1 MAGPLAAAGALAR
14 GGIGMLGRGLGSN
27 AFRIGA
33 GGGLVGYSPFAF
45 QGIEREMEA
54 ERRRREL
61 EGAPRTFGSDIGAIW
76 RGLTDPGEEGRSRLT
91 QYFLGPETTGEAPPP
106 AEAEPAPETEPD
118 LPGLDWGAIA
128 AGFVN
133 GAGGTV
139 PQVTVPTGMFQL
151 YETPQERE
159 ALNRQLADLEARTLA
174 GERALRAGWGEV
186 QATNAA
192 AAEKARGM
200 VSEVGDVAAGYW
212 EDAEQRA
219 LDLAAQ
225 RAAEAGQFEGRA
237 AIDISP
243 DEGVQPAV
251 QFMQTQAPAER
262 RLAESQQ
269 ARLGEDLDWLAG
281 MAGMQ
286 GEAYVSD
293 LNRQAQSMAF
303 NRATE
308 HNQRVQDRINQERM
322 LQAQMQMQAA
332 TTNASLAAQA
342 QRDNAGDPYTQF
354 NEDAML
360 ALTMGDP
367 SILVNKYGISPEQAQ
382 AAISRL
388 TGGLQQL
395 LELQD

>member
-1 MAGPLAAAGALAR
+1 MAGPLAAIPFLGAAAYL
-14 GGIGMLGRGLGSN
+14 
-27 AFRIGA
+27 
-33 GGGLVGYSPFAF
+33 PFAG
-45 QGIEREMEA
+45 QGIQREFDA
-54 ERRRREL
+54 LRRRREL
-61 EGAPRTFGSDIGAIW
+61 EQTAPRFSEDFGAFW
-76 RGLTDPGEEGRSRLT
+76 RGVTDPGEEGRSRLT

-106 AEAEPAPETEPD
+106 AEPEDEAEAVTPD
-118 LPGLDWGAIA
+118 GPGLDWGAIA

-186 QATNAA
+186 QATNSA

-200 VSEVGDVAAGYW
+200 VSAVGDVAAGYW
-212 EDAEQRA
+212 QDAEQRA

-237 AIDISP
+237 AINISP
-243 DEGVQPAV
+243 DVGVQPAV
-251 QFMQTQAPAER
+251 QFMQMQAPAER

-269 ARLGEDLDWLAG
+269 ARLGEDLDWLAN

-360 ALTMGDP
+360 ALSMGDP